1 MENESG
7 EESDARVEVNA
18 GKKKRKWSDN
28 LTKKEHRSKEKDILT
43 GITKP
48 AIRRLARR
56 GGVKR
61 ISSTIYPQTREVL
74 KAFLDVVIRDS
85 LIYTDHAQ
93 RKTVTSQDVVYALK
107 RQGKTMY
114 GFGIWVMY
122 SFLISSFCLF
132 IYNVMFEFSF

>member
-1 MENESG
+1 MSG
-7 EESDARVEVNA
+7 K
-18 GKKKRKWSDN
+18 GKGKGFGKAK
-28 LTKKEHRSKEKDILT
+28 HRSKEKDVLT

-93 RKTVTSQDVVYALK
+93 RKTVTSSGRHVYALK
-107 RQGKTMY
+107 ETRQDPCM
-114 GFGIWVMY
+114 V
-122 SFLISSFCLF
+122 SNL
-132 IYNVMFEFSF
+132 E

>member
-1 MENESG
+1 MNIVKVRRYKPKKVERKKENE
-7 EESDARVEVNA
+7 V
-18 GKKKRKWSDN
+18 KHFN
-28 LTKKEHRSKEKDILT
+28 LKHRSKEKDVLT

-107 RQGKTMY
+107 R
-114 GFGIWVMY
+114 
-122 SFLISSFCLF
+122 
-132 IYNVMFEFSF
+132 